1 MSSSDKNT
9 SNTIDSNLISIYVD
23 GIKLQVDRTDNLL
36 AGVLSNKLNL
46 PYFCWHPSMGSV
58 GACRQCAVT
67 VFDDESQT
75 RGRIAMA
82 CMTPVSDGMYIGLG
96 DHYSSVFRE
105 QVISAMMTNHPH
117 DCPVCAEG
125 GECHLQDMTVMTGH
139 SVREY
144 KGDKRTFENQDLGP
158 YIGHEMNRCI
168 TCYRCVRYYKDYAG
182 GTDFGVYGSRNKV
195 YFGRQQDGVLES
207 EFSGNLVE
215 VCPTGVFTDK
225 PFSAHYSRK
234 WDLQSAPSICQGCSV
249 GCNISVGERYGSV
262 RRIVNR
268 YNDSING
275 YFLCDRGRFGFG
287 YVNNADRLTACK
299 GVNVQNDNQ
308 QNTNVSN
315 KDIHI
320 SLAKYKAEK
329 FVAIGSPRA
338 SLETNTALKQ
348 LLGKES
354 FCAGLTEKQMQM
366 LLLNQQLVTQ
376 HSCVDIDEIEQA
388 DCVIILGEDVTQT
401 APRIALALRQSVRNA
416 GLIIADRLRIPRWQ
430 DEAVRTAAGKTL
442 SPLFIAQVS
451 QSKLDDVASNI
462 SYSSADD
469 IALIAKAISD
479 KLTTPDAEINFLN
492 TQQTNFVES
501 IIEALSYA
509 KKPLI
514 VSGHSL
520 ANVQILQQCLALA
533 NTHKDKFNFAI
544 MPAAASSLGLASL
557 IDEHT
562 LSLEQ
567 VIASLKANTS
577 DSLIIAENELANL
590 SKAQQQQL
598 LCDAQTVIALDHNQS
613 IVSEHADVIL
623 PVATFTE
630 SQGLV
635 VNYTG
640 NVQCFYSALN
650 GKLPILPSWRYLQM
664 LDGILGQGNLVTAGD
679 TLNDFRASLAQLELS
694 FPDTSVFLA
703 EQFLLKTA
711 RQTHRSSGRTAMM
724 ANQSVHETKATI
736 DVNSNF
742 NFSMEGGKPG
752 NSSAMPFTWA
762 PGWNSNQS
770 INKYQEHAGGK
781 LTKVQPVVQ
790 IFDPNKEQTLELGAF
805 NNTADKNDNK
815 QLTIY
820 PAKHIFANDY
830 LGLKTSE
837 FKLTALIPF
846 IEFTPED
853 ADKYQLTQ
861 ASHAQI
867 VIDDNEYITQVK
879 VNSEH
884 AKNCATL
891 FLNEQVTQQFEYL
904 SINIKPATAAQ
915 VTEFEQQLHQQ
926 VASINQDKEL
936 QLQRLKQQD
945 QFIPI
950 RLIAGGLDDG

>member
-1 MSSSDKNT
+1 MSKVTIDER
-9 SNTIDSNLISIYVD
+9 NTINIYVD
-23 GIKLQVDRTDNLL
+23 GVKLQVDPEDNLL

-46 PYFCWHPSMGSV
+46 PYFCWHPSMGSI

-67 VFDDESQT
+67 IFDDESQT

-82 CMTPVSDGMYIGLG
+82 CMTPVTDGMYIGLG
-96 DHYSSVFRE
+96 DEYSTVFRE

-139 SVREY
+139 SVRDY

-182 GTDFGVYGSRNKV
+182 GTDFGVFGSRNKV
-195 YFGRQQDGVLES
+195 CFGRQQDGVLES

-225 PFSAHYSRK
+225 PFSAHYARK

-249 GCNISVGERYGSV
+249 GCNISIGERYGSV

-287 YVNNADRLTACK
+287 YINSDDRLTACK
-299 GVNVQNDNQ
+299 GIKFSGESPSV
-308 QNTNVSN
+308 

-329 FVAIGSPRA
+329 FIAIGSSRA

-348 LLGKES
+348 LLGADN
-354 FCAGLTEKQMQM
+354 FCAGLTQTQM
-366 LLLNQQLVTQ
+366 LMLQLHQKLIKQ
-376 HSCVDIDEIEQA
+376 HHCVDIDAIEQA
-388 DCVIILGEDVTQT
+388 DFVLILGEDVTQT

-416 GLIIADRLRIPRWQ
+416 GLAIADRLRIPRWQ

-451 QSKLDDVASNI
+451 QSKLDDVAQEINYSN
-462 SYSSADD
+462 ADD
-469 IALIAKAISD
+469 IALITQAINA
-479 KLTTPDAEINFLN
+479 KLTAPDADINYLEP
-492 TQQTNFVES
+492 QQKHFVAS
-501 IIEALSYA
+501 ATKALQQA
-509 KKPLI
+509 QNPLI

-533 NTHKDKFNFAI
+533 ENHQGKFGFAI
-544 MPAAASSLGLASL
+544 MPSSVNSLGLASL
-557 IDEHT
+557 IDQQT

-567 VIASLKANTS
+567 VITQLQGEQET
-577 DSLIIAENELANL
+577 SLIIAENELSNL
-590 SKAQQQQL
+590 TNEGQQQL
-598 LCDAQTVIALDHNQS
+598 LSSAATIIALEHSQS
-613 IVSEHADVIL
+613 VVCAHADVIL
-623 PVATFTE
+623 PVACFAE

-640 NVQCFYSALN
+640 SVQCFYSALN
-650 GKLPILPSWRYLQM
+650 AKLPILPSWRYIQM
-664 LDGILGQGNLVTAGD
+664 LDGILGQGKLADCGD
-679 TLNDFRASLAQLELS
+679 NLNDFRTSLSQLES
-694 FPDTSVFLA
+694 HFPDTFKFLA

-711 RQTHRSSGRTAMM
+711 RQTHRSSGRTAMT
-724 ANQSVHETKATI
+724 ANQSVHEAKTTL
-736 DVNSNF
+736 DDNSPF
-742 NFSMEGGKPG
+742 NFSMEGGRAN

-770 INKYQEHAGGK
+770 ISKYQEFVGGK
-781 LTKVQPVVQ
+781 LSKSPAIVQ
-790 IFDPNKEQTLELGAF
+790 IFDPNNEQDLSIQAAINSEVKSSDDEL
-805 NNTADKNDNK
+805 KV
-815 QLTIY
+815 Y

-830 LGLKTSE
+830 LGIKTSE
-837 FKLTALIPF
+837 FKLTKPIPF
-846 IEFTPED
+846 IELTPND
-853 ADKYQLTQ
+853 ADKYKLVQS
-861 ASHAQI
+861 SHACI
-867 VIDDNEYITQVK
+867 VIAGEEFTVQVK
-879 VNSEH
+879 INAAH
-884 AKNCATL
+884 AKYCATL
-891 FLNEQVTQQFEYL
+891 FLNEQVLRQFDYS
-904 SINIKPATAAQ
+904 SIIIKPAISEKIHAFDKQLHEQIEQINQAKQ
-915 VTEFEQQLHQQ
+915 QQLR
-926 VASINQDKEL
+926 
-936 QLQRLKQQD
+936 RLKQQD

-950 RLIAGGLDDG
+950 RLMAGGLDDG